1 MVRSTPAEAWG
12 FHANY
17 RHVVPLSQ
25 LRFLLS
31 RRWIGFALFVVV
43 LAGVCYRLGLWQMD
57 RLEDRRAENQVI
69 KRHLATDPVPLST
82 VLGPGDEV
90 DQRSA
95 WTRVRAT
102 GTYDVKYQV
111 TVTFTTRD
119 GAPGV
124 DVVTPLVM
132 PDGSA
137 VLVDRGWLATQN
149 NAERPDDIPVPPAGK
164 VTVTGWLRQDS
175 GADDRAVE
183 PLDGQVRAI
192 SSAGMASSV
201 PYDLV
206 DGYLNLRSQEP
217 PAVMPLELEPRPELG
232 QGPHFFYG
240 LQWWFFGALS
250 VFGLFWFAWTEL
262 KERRTSP
269 EPAARSGGDG

>member
-1 MVRSTPAEAWG
+1 MRGARE
-12 FHANY
+12 NY
-17 RHVVPLSQ
+17 RHVVPQSQ
-25 LRFLLS
+25 LSFLLS

-43 LAGVCYRLGLWQMD
+43 LAGICFRLGLWQLHRMED
-57 RLEDRRAENQVI
+57 RLDDNKVI
-69 KRHLATDPVPLST
+69 KRHLAADPVPLAS
-82 VLGPGDEV
+82 VLAPGEEV
-90 DQRSA
+90 AERSA

-102 GTYDVKYQV
+102 GTYDVEREV

-149 NAERPDDIPVPPAGK
+149 TTDRPANIPAPPAGQ

-175 GADDRAVE
+175 GADRQAVE
-183 PLDGQVRAI
+183 PRDGQVRAI
-192 SSAGMASSV
+192 SSTGMAASV

-206 DGYLNLRSQEP
+206 SGYLNLRSQYP
-217 PAVMPLELEPRPELG
+217 PAAKALELEPPPELG
-232 QGPHFFYG
+232 QGPHFFYA
-240 LQWWFFGALS
+240 LQWWFFGGLA
-250 VFGLFWFAWTEL
+250 VFGLFWFAWVEV
-262 KERRTSP
+262 KERRAKQV
-269 EPAARSGGDG
+269 PAA